1 MKCFQDFDPSAK
13 RLCSIEPFT
22 MMALGGAAGGV
33 GSSIF
38 SGIFGKKGA
47 KEREKAIIQGRDR
60 AEGWLQSFRERGDT
74 AQTLIMDMLSGKV
87 DPDAMVKESSMFN
100 FQSEIGSRN
109 INRELK
115 ARGLYGSGAG
125 LKTLQQFNNQLVAE
139 EGQRTFDRLFKVA
152 DQGMNAAGTLANVDM
167 QAAGAIGASR
177 NAQQR
182 SIGDMGAGIFDAVGG
197 GVQNYYGMEML
208 SPMLKRL
215 GGGAGPTPLGGL
227 SAGDEQEALG
237 RGIVAGTAM
246 PGGTSRIPIGD
257 STGVTWAS
265 TF

>member
-1 MKCFQDFDPSAK
+1 MKCFQEFDPSAK

-47 KEREKAIIQGRDR
+47 KEHEKAIIQGRDR

-74 AQTLIMDMLSGKV
+74 AQALIMDMLSGKV

-100 FQSEIGSRN
+100 FQSKIGSRN

-125 LKTLQQFNNQLVAE
+125 LETLQQFNNQLVAE

-152 DQGMNAAGTLANVDM
+152 DQGMNAANNLAQVDM
-167 QAAGAIGASR
+167 NAAGAIGASR

-257 STGVTWAS
+257 STGVTWSS